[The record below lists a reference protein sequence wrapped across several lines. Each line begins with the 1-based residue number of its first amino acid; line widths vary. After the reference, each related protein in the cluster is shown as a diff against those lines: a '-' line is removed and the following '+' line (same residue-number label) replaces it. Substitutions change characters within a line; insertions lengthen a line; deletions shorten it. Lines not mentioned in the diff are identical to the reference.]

1 MNKRHKV
8 LFILHLP
15 PPIHGAAVV
24 GQHIKDSTYINR
36 ALNCR
41 YINLGISTSIN
52 DIGKTNIHK
61 IFQYFSILWQL
72 FVQLLLFK
80 PQLCYLTI
88 TSKGSGFYKDFPM
101 VLLAKL
107 FNKKIVYH
115 FHNKGVI
122 DRQNKVID
130 NILYRIVFKNANVIL
145 LSECLY
151 PDIRKYVPEIQVHYC
166 PNGIPQLVSDFNH
179 KNLCALNEK
188 VEILFLSN
196 LIESK
201 GIFVLLE
208 ACEILF
214 KKEVPFHC
222 TFAGN
227 DGMVSSAYFQKKIN
241 EKGLAGSVHYVGAK
255 HGSEKEV
262 LFRQSDIFA
271 FPTYYHNE
279 CFPLVLIEAMQYRL
293 PIITT
298 FEGGIPDLVEDGLTG
313 FLIPPIDAI
322 ALANKLEILICN
334 PERRKQ
340 MGASGRAKFEKEL
353 TIDVFENKLQTILN
367 QIICENN

>member
-1 MNKRHKV
+1 MKNRV

-24 GQHIKDSTYINR
+24 GQQIKESKYINNT
-36 ALNCR
+36 LNCR
-41 YINLGISTSIN
+41 YINLGISTSID
-52 DIGKTNIHK
+52 DIGKTNIRK
-61 IFQYFSILWQL
+61 FRQYFSVLWQL
-72 FVQLLLFK
+72 FVQLLLFRPK
-80 PQLCYLTI
+80 LCYLTI

-101 VLLAKL
+101 VLLVKL
-107 FNKKIVYH
+107 FNRKIVYH

-130 NILYRIVFKNANVIL
+130 NILYRIIFKNADVIL
-145 LSECLY
+145 LSKYLY
-151 PDIRKYVPEIQVHYC
+151 PDIRKYVPETKVHYC

-179 KNLCALNEK
+179 KNLCSLNEK

-201 GIFVLLE
+201 GIFILLE

-214 KKEVPFHC
+214 KKEIPFNC

-227 DGMVSSAYFQKKIN
+227 DEMISSAYFQKKIN
-241 EKGLAGSVHYVGAK
+241 EKGLAGSVNYVGAK
-255 HGSEKEV
+255 YGSEKEV
-262 LFRQSDIFA
+262 LFKQSDIFA

-298 FEGGIPDLVEDGLTG
+298 HEGGIPDVVEDGITG
-313 FLIPPIDAI
+313 YLVQQKNVE
-322 ALANKLEILICN
+322 ALAEKIEKLINI
-334 PERRKQ
+334 PELRKQ
-340 MGASGRAKFEKEL
+340 MGVSGRAKYEKEFTL
-353 TIDVFENKLQTILN
+353 NIFENKLQTILN
-367 QIICENN
+367 HIICENN

>member
-1 MNKRHKV
+1 MNKRHNV

-15 PPIHGAAVV
+15 PPVHGAAVV
-24 GQHIKDSTYINR
+24 GQHIKDSKYINN
-36 ALNCR
+36 ALICR

-52 DIGKTNIHK
+52 DIGKTNISK
-61 IFQYFSILWQL
+61 FLQYFSILWQL
-72 FVQLLLFK
+72 LVQLLLFRPK
-80 PQLCYLTI
+80 LCYLTI
-88 TSKGSGFYKDFPM
+88 TSKGSGFYKDFPV
-101 VLLAKL
+101 VLLVKL
-107 FNKKIVYH
+107 FNRKIIYH

-130 NILYRIVFKNANVIL
+130 NILYRIVFKNADVIL
-145 LSECLY
+145 LSKYLY
-151 PDIRKYVPEIQVHYC
+151 PDIRKYVPETKVHYC
-166 PNGIPQLVSDFNH
+166 PNGIPQFVSDFDH
-179 KNLCALNEK
+179 TNLSDLNEK

-201 GIFVLLE
+201 GIFILLE

-241 EKGLAGSVHYVGAK
+241 EKGLAGSVNYVGAK
-255 HGSEKEV
+255 YGSEKEV
-262 LFRQSDIFA
+262 LFSQSDIFA

-293 PIITT
+293 PIIAT

-313 FLIPPIDAI
+313 FLIPPKDAI
-322 ALANKLEILICN
+322 ALADKLEILINN

-340 MGASGRAKFEKEL
+340 MGGTGRSKFEKEL
-353 TIDVFENKLQTILN
+353 TIDTFENKLQTILN
-367 QIICENN
+367 HIICENN